1 MPSVQGSLEIC
12 EVHEM
17 VHEEKVPKEH
27 AQAIT
32 EHLRN
37 SRLHADEF
45 ANASAWQPE
54 LVVCRLVLVKALLTG
69 PHLVRND
76 RLDAGMPSGT
86 SAVYT
91 RWECGLS
98 I

>member
-1 MPSVQGSLEIC
+1 MTERRVEEPKVLRFLEIC

-17 VHEEKVPKEH
+17 VHADSVLKEH

-37 SRLHADEF
+37 SRLHADDF
-45 ANASAWQPE
+45 ANTSAWQPE
-54 LVVCRLVLVKALLTG
+54 LVVGRLVLVKALLTG

-76 RLDAGMPSGT
+76 RFDVGMPI
-86 SAVYT
+86 AA
-91 RWECGLS
+91 WD
-98 I
+98 

>member
-1 MPSVQGSLEIC
+1 MASVQGSLEIC

-45 ANASAWQPE
+45 ANASASAGACRMPPSLSE
-54 LVVCRLVLVKALLTG
+54 GLVNGAALG
-69 PHLVRND
+69 
-76 RLDAGMPSGT
+76 A
-86 SAVYT
+86 
-91 RWECGLS
+91 E
-98 I
+98 